1 MSFFLFVIVDVVGA
15 VPEAI
20 AVILV
25 YRPAAVLFV
34 FLVFIRPLGA
44 AEPSEIVRIV
54 VIRKPEGLPVLIT
67 AWHTSP

>member
-1 MSFFLFVIVDVVGA
+1 VSFFLLVVVDFVGA
-15 VPEAI
+15 VPETI

-34 FLVFIRPLGA
+34 FLVFIRPLAA
-44 AEPSEIVRIV
+44 AEPPEIVRIV
-54 VIRKPEGLPVLIT
+54 VIGKPEGLPVLIT

>member
-1 MSFFLFVIVDVVGA
+1 GA
-15 VPEAI
+15 VPETI

-34 FLVFIRPLGA
+34 FLILIRPLTS
-44 AEPSEIVRIV
+44 AEPTEIVRIV
-54 VIRKPEGLPVLIT
+54 VIGKPERLPALVT